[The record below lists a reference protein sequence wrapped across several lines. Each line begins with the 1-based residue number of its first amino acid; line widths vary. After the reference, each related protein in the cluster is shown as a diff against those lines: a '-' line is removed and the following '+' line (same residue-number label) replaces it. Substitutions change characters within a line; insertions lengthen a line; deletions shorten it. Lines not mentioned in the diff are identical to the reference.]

1 MSDDGLIL
9 LENMP
14 GIPGLSFRHF
24 RGEDDYSSMASVLTI
39 SQRADHYDR
48 SVTAED
54 LAKAYANS
62 LTNCDPF
69 TDMIV
74 AEVAGQMVGYVRGW
88 WEQESPCI
96 HLYKHNGVL
105 LPAWRRKGLGRAMLN
120 WVENRLKD
128 IAEVHPRGSKK
139 NFQVSLSQFQDGTA
153 ALLERA
159 GYQPVRYFF
168 EMVRPDLENIP
179 DFPLPDGLE
188 IRPVTPGQYRAIWES
203 IHDSDQEEWGSAEPT
218 EAAYQEWLKDPLFQP
233 HLWQIAWEKE
243 TGNPVGHVLTY
254 IHHEEN
260 KQFHRKRGYT
270 EGVGVSQA
278 WRRRGL
284 ARALISRSL
293 QAQKAAGM
301 TGSALV
307 ADSES
312 TSGVTRLYESCGFQ
326 IVNRDTVYRKP
337 L

>member
-24 RGEDDYSSMASVLTI
+24 RGEDDYNSMASVLTI

-128 IAEVHPRGSKK
+128 IAEAQPRESKK
-139 NFQVSLSQFQDGTA
+139 IFRSAFRNFKTA
-153 ALLERA
+153 LPPFWSA
-159 GYQPVRYFF
+159 PVINRS
-168 EMVRPDLENIP
+168 
-179 DFPLPDGLE
+179 
-188 IRPVTPGQYRAIWES
+188 AIFLRWFVP
-203 IHDSDQEEWGSAEPT
+203 IWKT
-218 EAAYQEWLKDPLFQP
+218 F
-233 HLWQIAWEKE
+233 
-243 TGNPVGHVLTY
+243 
-254 IHHEEN
+254 
-260 KQFHRKRGYT
+260 
-270 EGVGVSQA
+270 
-278 WRRRGL
+278 
-284 ARALISRSL
+284 LIFLCRMGWKF
-293 QAQKAAGM
+293 A
-301 TGSALV
+301 
-307 ADSES
+307 
-312 TSGVTRLYESCGFQ
+312 
-326 IVNRDTVYRKP
+326 P
-337 L
+337 